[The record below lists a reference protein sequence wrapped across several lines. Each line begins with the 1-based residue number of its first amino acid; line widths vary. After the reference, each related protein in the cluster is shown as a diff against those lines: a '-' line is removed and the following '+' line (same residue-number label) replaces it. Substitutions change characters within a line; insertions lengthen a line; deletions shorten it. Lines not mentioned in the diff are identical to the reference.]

1 MLTFTSAEL
10 TNPPGGAGGRGGG
23 GASFPPGTTRVPAR
37 QRPRVHGQAL
47 WDTQVETSGLCRA
60 ARIGAWN
67 AASPAGRDATGEGYR
82 RTAVALTDEAIEK
95 IKAMIISG
103 TLRAGDRLPKEA
115 DLAADLGLSRS
126 SLREAVKALS
136 LMNILDVRRGD
147 GTYVTSLEPPVLLE
161 ALSFIVDFHR
171 DNTVLEFLRVRRI
184 LEPAATAMAAERI
197 RPEETE
203 GLGKLLDSLGPET
216 GVEDLVAN
224 DLEFHR
230 RIAACSGNSV
240 LCSLLETLAGPTTR
254 ARVWRGLTQA
264 DAIGRT
270 LAEHRA
276 ILDALA
282 SHDPEVA
289 RSWSTVHIASVEQWL
304 ASVL

>member
-1 MLTFTSAEL
+1 
-10 TNPPGGAGGRGGG
+10 
-23 GASFPPGTTRVPAR
+23 
-37 QRPRVHGQAL
+37 
-47 WDTQVETSGLCRA
+47 
-60 ARIGAWN
+60 
-67 AASPAGRDATGEGYR
+67 
-82 RTAVALTDEAIEK
+82 VALTDEAIEK
-95 IKAMIISG
+95 IKAMIVSG

-136 LMNILDVRRGD
+136 LVNILDVRRGD
-147 GTYVTSLEPPVLLE
+147 GTYVTSLEPAVLLE

-171 DNTVLEFLRVRRI
+171 DTSVLEFLRVRRI

-197 RPEETE
+197 TLEETE
-203 GLGKLLDSLGPET
+203 GLRKLLDSLGPSPDA
-216 GVEDLVAN
+216 EDLVAT

-240 LCSLLETLAGPTTR
+240 LCSLLETLSAPTTR

-264 DAIGRT
+264 DAKGQT

-282 SHDPEVA
+282 SHDPEIA
-289 RSWSTVHIASVEQWL
+289 RSWSTVHIANVEQWL
-304 ASVL
+304 ASVP